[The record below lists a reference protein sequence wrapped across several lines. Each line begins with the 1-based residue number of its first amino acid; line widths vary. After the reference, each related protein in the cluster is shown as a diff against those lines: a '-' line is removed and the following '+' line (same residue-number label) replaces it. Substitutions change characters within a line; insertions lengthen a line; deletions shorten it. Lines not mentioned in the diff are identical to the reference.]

1 MVNILVKEREIVV
14 PGQELADGMDYLPSE
29 GAFREGDKI
38 ISSKLGLFNL
48 DGRLIKVIPLGG
60 KYIPKKNDTVIGR
73 VTDVGFSGWRVDFGW
88 AFNMNVSLKEG
99 SRDFIPNDADLS
111 QYYAPG
117 DLVVA
122 KIIKVMSSKIID
134 ASLKMPG
141 CRKLGTGR
149 LIEVESSRVP
159 RIIGK
164 QGSMISMIKDA
175 TGCNVVVGQNGLV
188 WIAGTDPEN
197 ERKAEETIRKI
208 ENEAHSEGLTDKI
221 SAYLNVKPREIINE
235 RESNENDIQ

>member
-1 MVNILVKEREIVV
+1 MGNILVEEREVVV

-60 KYIPKKNDTVIGR
+60 KYIPKKNDTVIGKIS
-73 VTDVGFSGWRVDFGW
+73 DVGHSNWRIDIGW
-88 AFNMNVSLKEG
+88 AFDVMVHLREG
-99 SRDFIPNDADLS
+99 SREYIPNDADLTK
-111 QYYAPG
+111 YYDIG

-122 KIIKVMSSKIID
+122 KIINVNSPKIID

-141 CRKLGTGR
+141 CKKLGVGR
-149 LIEVESSRVP
+149 VIDVEPSRVP

-164 QGSMISMIKDA
+164 QGSMITLIKNA
-175 TGCNVVVGQNGLV
+175 TGCNIIVGQNGKV
-188 WIAGTDPEN
+188 WISGADSKM
-197 ERKAEETIRKI
+197 ERIAERAIRKI
-208 ENEAHSEGLTDKI
+208 EEEAHSEGLTDKI
-221 SAYLNVKPREIINE
+221 NE
-235 RESNENDIQ
+235 FLSKECK